1 MDNIE
6 FTLKKIVA
14 EQLHVKLEQISNN
27 SKFIDDL
34 GGDSLDTVEMVLTI
48 EDELGVHIPDEI
60 AENLT
65 TVQEALDYIT
75 KVLHKT

>member
-75 KVLHKT
+75 KVLQKT

>member
-6 FTLKKIVA
+6 ITLKKIVA
-14 EQLHVKLEQISNN
+14 EQLHVKLEQVTNN

-48 EDELGVHIPDEI
+48 EDELGVQIPDEI

-75 KVLHKT
+75 KALHKI

>member
-6 FTLKKIVA
+6 ITLKKIVA
-14 EQLHVKLEQISNN
+14 EQLHVKLEQVTNN

-48 EDELGVHIPDEI
+48 EDELGIQIPDEI

-75 KVLHKT
+75 KALHKI